1 MLWNGL
7 IFLLG
12 VLCFFSLRSLLDLE
26 LHPPLWFPMSNDLM
40 IRDSWLLTTCGSSL
54 VLAQV
59 VVQSL
64 FSSSFSKVNS
74 VKPKALAEVS
84 IETWSSEANVTSG
97 EWRWAS
103 LSWAP
108 HLRDVILGVAPSPWV
123 QVGWRRN
130 LVEKMNGNNPAM
142 ELITSQ
148 GNGLGKSSEVEL
160 SR

>member
-1 MLWNGL
+1 MLYDGL
-7 IFLLG
+7 TFLLG
-12 VLCFFSLRSLLDLE
+12 VLCLFSLRSLLDLE
-26 LHPPLWFPMSNDLM
+26 LHPPLWFPMSNDWM

-54 VLAQV
+54 VLDQV

-74 VKPKALAEVS
+74 VKPKVLAEVS

-103 LSWAP
+103 LSWVS
-108 HLRDVILGVAPSPWV
+108 HLRDVILEVAPSPRV
-123 QVGWRRN
+123 QVGWLRN
-130 LVEKMNGNNPAM
+130 LFEQLNEKYPAKELMTSRGNR
-142 ELITSQ
+142 
-148 GNGLGKSSEVEL
+148 LGKSSEVEL